1 MFRLV
6 VTTVLRVIH
15 TNERNNRC
23 YSRQGQRDWN
33 VSRWI
38 WIMYC
43 ELLVLSGAE
52 KIHASRTK
60 TDQYFIKPQP
70 DEQMLWRAVY
80 KLGKDMWL
88 VTYNLLNRGYD
99 SRDIC
104 SPHNRHT
111 GRGPRGCNNNLS
123 GSNYPRNST
132 VERVVAGGKRRSCAL
147 SKCTDISVLHMFI

>member
-1 MFRLV
+1 MVRTPPFHGGNTSSNLV
-6 VTTVLRVIH
+6 GVTTLVERAKCDSPSIRWTHLYEISIH

-43 ELLVLSGAE
+43 KLLVLSGAE

-60 TDQYFIKPQP
+60 TDQYFMKPQP

-80 KLGKDMWL
+80 KLGKDLWV
-88 VTYNLLNRGYD
+88 VTYHSRVETIPLLGFSD
-99 SRDIC
+99 SV
-104 SPHNRHT
+104 PAEKT
-111 GRGPRGCNNNLS
+111 F
-123 GSNYPRNST
+123 
-132 VERVVAGGKRRSCAL
+132 ERTKPLERL
-147 SKCTDISVLHMFI
+147 ISAFTFW